1 MTGFDAASSAAPLE
15 VGRALVVG
23 AGASGLAAA
32 RLLVG
37 AGAEVMLVDER
48 AREDADAAVAAARNT
63 GAEVVFG
70 RRAVEVFT
78 PGFDLVVPSPGVPEH
93 AEVFA
98 AVAAAGTRVWSEPE
112 LALRRFPR
120 RLLAVTGTNGKTS
133 TTELLTAMCV
143 AGGVDARACGNIGLP
158 LSDAAAASD
167 ADATLVAELSSF
179 QLRFTSTL
187 APEVA
192 VLLNVAPDHLD
203 WHRDLDS
210 YHAAKAR
217 IFAWQRDDQWAV
229 ASEDDAVARALRDG
243 TGPGRPAG
251 FSAEH
256 PVAVGVGRQDD
267 AGGAVLAATIEGRT
281 QPLLSIAEL
290 APDGGPVPVHRV
302 ANVAAAA
309 TAALLAGISPVAV
322 TAAAVAT
329 LPGRHRFEVV
339 ATDRRGVRFVDDSKA
354 TNVHAAMAS
363 LASAGPAVWIGGGL
377 AKGVDLRPLGAA
389 LGDVHDAVLI
399 GTAAEELSEVCAAAG
414 VPAQQVPDLDTAVAV
429 AARLAAP
436 GETVLLAPACASFDQ
451 FDSYAQR
458 GEVFTSA
465 ARRAAAG
472 GATTSHPAGGER

>member
-1 MTGFDAASSAAPLE
+1 MTGLDAARSTVPL
-15 VGRALVVG
+15 GIARALVVG

-32 RLLVG
+32 RLLVE
-37 AGAEVMLVDER
+37 AGAEVVLVDER
-48 AREDADAAVAAARNT
+48 SRQDAEAVVAAARGT

-70 RRAVEVFT
+70 RRAAEVFT
-78 PGFDLVVPSPGVPEH
+78 PAFDLVVPSPGVAEH
-93 AEVFA
+93 APVFA
-98 AVAAAGTRVWSEPE
+98 AAAAAGTPIWSEPE

-158 LSDAAAASD
+158 VSDAAAASD

-179 QLRFTSTL
+179 QLRFTATL
-187 APEVA
+187 APDVA

-203 WHRDLDS
+203 WHRDLAS
-210 YHAAKAR
+210 YHASKAR
-217 IFAWQRDDQWAV
+217 IFAWQRADQWAV
-229 ASEDDAVARALRDG
+229 ASEDDAIARALRDG

-256 PVAVGVGRQDD
+256 PVAVGVGRQGAPD
-267 AGGAVLAATIEGRT
+267 AAVLTATFDGTT
-281 QPLLSIAEL
+281 QPLLSLAAL

-309 TAALLAGISPVAV
+309 TAALLAGIGPAAV

-339 ATDRRGVRFVDDSKA
+339 ATDHRGVRFVDDSKA

-399 GTAAEELSEVCAAAG
+399 GTAAEELAAVCATAG
-414 VPAQQVPDLDTAVAV
+414 VPAQLAPDLDTAVAV

-436 GETVLLAPACASFDQ
+436 GDTVLLAPACASFDQ

-465 ARRAAAG
+465 ARRAAVG
-472 GATTSHPAGGER
+472 GATTSHPGRER

>member
-1 MTGFDAASSAAPLE
+1 MTGLDTDGSVTPLD

-37 AGAEVMLVDER
+37 AGAEVVLVDER
-48 AREDADAAVAAARNT
+48 AREGADTAVRSARGT

-93 AEVFA
+93 AAIFA
-98 AVAAAGTRVWSEPE
+98 AAAAAGTRVWSEPE

-143 AGGVDARACGNIGLP
+143 AGGLDARACGNIGLP
-158 LSDAAAASD
+158 VSDAAGASD
-167 ADATLVAELSSF
+167 ADVTLVAELSSF

-187 APEVA
+187 APDVA

-203 WHRDLDS
+203 WHRDLAS
-210 YHAAKAR
+210 YHSSKAR
-217 IFAWQRDDQWAV
+217 IFAWQRPDQWAV
-229 ASEDDAVARALRDG
+229 ASEDDVIARSLRDD
-243 TGPGRPAG
+243 TGRGRPAG
-251 FSAEH
+251 FSVEH
-256 PVAVGVGRQDD
+256 PVAVGVGRQVD
-267 AGGAVLAATIEGRT
+267 AGAAVLAATIDGATRA
-281 QPLLSIAEL
+281 LLPIAAL

-309 TAALLAGISPVAV
+309 TAALLAGVGPAAV
-322 TAAAVAT
+322 TTAAVAT

-339 ATDRRGVRFVDDSKA
+339 ATDGRGVRFVDDSKA

-399 GTAAEELSEVCAAAG
+399 GTAAEELAEVCAASG
-414 VPAQQVPDLDTAVAV
+414 VPAQLAPDLDTAVAI

-472 GATTSHPAGGER
+472 GPATTHPGGER